1 MTRRPW
7 EKYDHKED
15 EVMKKR
21 RLAKAAA
28 AVLAGA
34 MMLGMTACGGG
45 SNSAGTSAADSAETS
60 AADSAGTSGA
70 AGEKVITAA
79 ISTAWDTMMPLNT
92 TSNYTRM
99 ICDQIYD
106 RLTQSNADG
115 SIEGRLAE
123 SWTVNDASDAVTFKL
138 YENAVWSDGEP
149 VTADDVVF
157 SYQMYSDPQV
167 EAKSRYHLQYIAGVD
182 ESGAELSE
190 DSIEVTADDP
200 YTVTFKLKTPMFV
213 DTFLQDIDTVYIIP
227 KHIFEG
233 KTAEEI
239 NAPDLWANPVG
250 SGPFIYDSEING
262 ERMEFVKN
270 PNYHLGAPKI
280 DRLILRVTD
289 SASMLAGLING
300 DLDMIGYGSILID
313 DWEMAQQQ
321 ENLVTES
328 IPTTSYSTLIFNTAK
343 PYLTQEVRQALS
355 MAINRQVL
363 IDGILQGQGQAIVT
377 PISPISPY
385 YNDKIEVWYDPD
397 KAKSMLEEAGFP
409 FDQTLVF
416 YISSGESATER
427 AAALI
432 VQDLQKIGVNV
443 RIEQVDFATLMNNM
457 LDGQH
462 DLGLIGSG
470 GTMDPSESREMIYP
484 GSSVNFCQLTDTEL
498 SDIIDAGNA
507 ELTFEARKPYFDEY
521 QEKILERSPMAYLYT
536 RNTLSAHNKR
546 VTGLST
552 ADFNALNWSSWEW
565 DVQ

>member
-1 MTRRPW
+1 MMR
-7 EKYDHKED
+7 
-15 EVMKKR
+15 KR
-21 RLAKAAA
+21 RFAKAASLLLAA
-28 AVLAGA
+28 AVTMGL
-34 MMLGMTACGGG
+34 TACGGQSTTTETTAAPASG
-45 SNSAGTSAADSAETS
+45 ETTETEASAS
-60 AADSAGTSGA
+60 
-70 AGEKVITAA
+70 GEKVITAA

-106 RLTQSNADG
+106 RLTQSKADG

-123 SWTVNDASDAVTFKL
+123 SWTVNEDSSAVTFKL
-138 YENAVWSDGEP
+138 HENAVWSDGEP

-182 ESGAELSE
+182 DSGAELSE
-190 DSIEVTADDP
+190 DSIEVTADDT
-200 YTVTFKLKTPMFV
+200 YTVTFNLKTSMYA

-239 NAPDLWANPVG
+239 NAPTLWANPVG

-270 PNYHLGAPKI
+270 PNYYLGAPKI

-313 DWEMAQQQ
+313 DWELANQQ

-328 IPTTSYSTLIFNTAK
+328 IPTTSYTTMIFNTAK
-343 PYLTQEVRQALS
+343 PYMTQEVRQALS
-355 MAINRQVL
+355 MAINRDVL
-363 IDGILQGQGQAIVT
+363 IQAILQGEGEAVVT
-377 PISPISPY
+377 PISSVSPY
-385 YNDKIEVWYDPD
+385 YNENIEVWYDPD

-416 YISSGESATER
+416 YISSGSSATER
-427 AAALI
+427 TAALI
-432 VQDLQKIGVNV
+432 AQDLQKIGVKV

-470 GTMDPSESREMIYP
+470 GTLDPSESREMIYP
-484 GSSVNFCQLTDTEL
+484 GSSVNFCQLMDTEL
-498 SDIIDAGNA
+498 SDIIDEGNSK
-507 ELTFEARKPYFDEY
+507 LTFEERKPYFDEY
-521 QEKILERSPMAYLYT
+521 QEMIVERSPMAYLYT
-536 RNTLSAHNKR
+536 KNTLTAYNKR
-546 VTGLST
+546 VTGLNN

-565 DVQ
+565 DIQE

>member
-1 MTRRPW
+1 MMR
-7 EKYDHKED
+7 
-15 EVMKKR
+15 KR
-21 RLAKAAA
+21 RFAKAASLLLAA
-28 AVLAGA
+28 AVTMGL
-34 MMLGMTACGGG
+34 TACGGQSTTTETTAAPASG
-45 SNSAGTSAADSAETS
+45 ETTETEASAS
-60 AADSAGTSGA
+60 
-70 AGEKVITAA
+70 GEKVITAA

-106 RLTQSNADG
+106 RLTQSKADG

-123 SWTVNDASDAVTFKL
+123 SWTVNEDSSAVTFKL
-138 YENAVWSDGEP
+138 HENAVWSDGEP

-182 ESGAELSE
+182 DSGAELSE
-190 DSIEVTADDP
+190 DSIEVTADDT
-200 YTVTFKLKTPMFV
+200 YTVTFNLKTSMYA

-239 NAPDLWANPVG
+239 NAPTLWANPVG

-270 PNYHLGAPKI
+270 PNYYLGAPKV

-313 DWEMAQQQ
+313 DWELAKQQ

-328 IPTTSYSTLIFNTAK
+328 IPTTSYTTMIFNTAK
-343 PYLTQEVRQALS
+343 PYMTQEVRQALS
-355 MAINRQVL
+355 MAINRDVL
-363 IDGILQGQGQAIVT
+363 IQAILQGEGEAVVT
-377 PISPISPY
+377 PISSVSPY
-385 YNDKIEVWYDPD
+385 YNENIEVWYDPD

-416 YISSGESATER
+416 YISSGSSATER
-427 AAALI
+427 TAALI
-432 VQDLQKIGVNV
+432 AQDLQKIGVKV

-470 GTMDPSESREMIYP
+470 GTLDPSESREMIYP

-498 SDIIDAGNA
+498 SDIIDEGNSK
-507 ELTFEARKPYFDEY
+507 LTFEERKPYFDEY
-521 QEKILERSPMAYLYT
+521 QEMIVERSPMAYLYT
-536 RNTLSAHNKR
+536 KNTLTAYNKR
-546 VTGLST
+546 VTGLNN

-565 DVQ
+565 DIQE

>member
-1 MTRRPW
+1 MMR
-7 EKYDHKED
+7 
-15 EVMKKR
+15 KR
-21 RLAKAAA
+21 RFAKAASLLLAA
-28 AVLAGA
+28 AVTMGL
-34 MMLGMTACGGG
+34 TACGGQSTTTETTAAPASG
-45 SNSAGTSAADSAETS
+45 ETTETEASAS
-60 AADSAGTSGA
+60 
-70 AGEKVITAA
+70 GEKVITAA

-106 RLTQSNADG
+106 RLTQSKADG

-123 SWTVNDASDAVTFKL
+123 SWTVNEDSSAVTFKL
-138 YENAVWSDGEP
+138 HENAVWSDGEP

-182 ESGAELSE
+182 DSGAELSE
-190 DSIEVTADDP
+190 DSIEVTADDT
-200 YTVTFKLKTPMFV
+200 YTVTFNLKTSMYA

-233 KTAEEI
+233 KTGEEI
-239 NAPDLWANPVG
+239 NAPTLWANPVG

-270 PNYHLGAPKI
+270 PNYYLGAPKI

-313 DWEMAQQQ
+313 DWELANQQ

-328 IPTTSYSTLIFNTAK
+328 IPTTSYTTMIFNTAK
-343 PYLTQEVRQALS
+343 PYMTQEVRQALS
-355 MAINRQVL
+355 MAINRDVL
-363 IDGILQGQGQAIVT
+363 IQAILQGEGEAVVT
-377 PISPISPY
+377 PISSVSPY
-385 YNDKIEVWYDPD
+385 YNENIEVWYDPD

-416 YISSGESATER
+416 YISSGSSATER
-427 AAALI
+427 TAALI
-432 VQDLQKIGVNV
+432 AQDLQKIGVKV

-470 GTMDPSESREMIYP
+470 GTLDPSESREMIYP

-498 SDIIDAGNA
+498 SDIIDEGNSK
-507 ELTFEARKPYFDEY
+507 LTFEERKPYFDEY
-521 QEKILERSPMAYLYT
+521 QEMIVERSPMAYLYT
-536 RNTLSAHNKR
+536 KNTLTAYNKR
-546 VTGLST
+546 VTGLNN

-565 DVQ
+565 DIQE

>member
-1 MTRRPW
+1 MMR
-7 EKYDHKED
+7 
-15 EVMKKR
+15 KR
-21 RLAKAAA
+21 RFAKAASLLLA
-28 AVLAGA
+28 AAATIGL
-34 MMLGMTACGGG
+34 TACGGQSTTTETTAAPASG
-45 SNSAGTSAADSAETS
+45 ETTETEASAS
-60 AADSAGTSGA
+60 
-70 AGEKVITAA
+70 GEKVITAA

-106 RLTQSNADG
+106 RLTQSKADG

-123 SWTVNDASDAVTFKL
+123 SWTVNEDSSAVTFKL
-138 YENAVWSDGEP
+138 HENAVWSDGEP

-182 ESGAELSE
+182 DSGAELSE
-190 DSIEVTADDP
+190 DSIEVTADDT
-200 YTVTFKLKTPMFV
+200 YTVTFNLKTSMYA

-239 NAPDLWANPVG
+239 NAPTLWANPVG

-270 PNYHLGAPKI
+270 PNYYLGAPKI

-313 DWEMAQQQ
+313 DWELAKQQ

-328 IPTTSYSTLIFNTAK
+328 IPTTSYTTMIFNTAK
-343 PYLTQEVRQALS
+343 PYMTQEVRQALS
-355 MAINRQVL
+355 MAINRDVL
-363 IDGILQGQGQAIVT
+363 IQAILQGEGEAVVT
-377 PISPISPY
+377 PISSVSPY
-385 YNDKIEVWYDPD
+385 YNENIEVWYDPD

-416 YISSGESATER
+416 YISSGSSATER
-427 AAALI
+427 TAALI
-432 VQDLQKIGVNV
+432 AQDLQKIGVKV

-470 GTMDPSESREMIYP
+470 GTLDPSESREMIYP

-498 SDIIDAGNA
+498 SDIIDEGNSK
-507 ELTFEARKPYFDEY
+507 LTFEERKPYFDEY
-521 QEKILERSPMAYLYT
+521 QEMIVERSPMAYLYT
-536 RNTLSAHNKR
+536 KNTLTAYNKR
-546 VTGLST
+546 VTGLNN

-565 DVQ
+565 DIQE

>member
-1 MTRRPW
+1 MMR
-7 EKYDHKED
+7 
-15 EVMKKR
+15 KR
-21 RLAKAAA
+21 RFAKAASLLLAA
-28 AVLAGA
+28 AVTMGL
-34 MMLGMTACGGG
+34 TACGGQSTTTETTAAPASG
-45 SNSAGTSAADSAETS
+45 ETTETEASAS
-60 AADSAGTSGA
+60 
-70 AGEKVITAA
+70 GEKVITAA

-106 RLTQSNADG
+106 RLTQSKADG

-123 SWTVNDASDAVTFKL
+123 SWTVNEDSSAVTFKL
-138 YENAVWSDGEP
+138 HENAVWSDGEP

-182 ESGAELSE
+182 DSGAELSE
-190 DSIEVTADDP
+190 DSIEVTADDM
-200 YTVTFKLKTPMFV
+200 YTVTFNLKTSMYA

-239 NAPDLWANPVG
+239 NAPTLWANPVG

-270 PNYHLGAPKI
+270 PNYYLGAPKI

-313 DWEMAQQQ
+313 DWELANQQ

-328 IPTTSYSTLIFNTAK
+328 IPTTSYTTMIFNTAK
-343 PYLTQEVRQALS
+343 PYMTQEVRQALS
-355 MAINRQVL
+355 MAINRDVL
-363 IDGILQGQGQAIVT
+363 IQAILQGEGEAVVT
-377 PISPISPY
+377 PISSVSPY
-385 YNDKIEVWYDPD
+385 YNENIEVWYDPD

-416 YISSGESATER
+416 YISSGSSATER
-427 AAALI
+427 TAALI
-432 VQDLQKIGVNV
+432 AQDLQKIGVKV

-470 GTMDPSESREMIYP
+470 GTLDPSESREMIYP

-498 SDIIDAGNA
+498 SDIIDEGNSK
-507 ELTFEARKPYFDEY
+507 LTFEERKPYFDEY
-521 QEKILERSPMAYLYT
+521 QEMIVERSPMAYLYT
-536 RNTLSAHNKR
+536 KNTLTAYNKR
-546 VTGLST
+546 VTGLNN

-565 DVQ
+565 DIQE

>member
-1 MTRRPW
+1 MMR
-7 EKYDHKED
+7 
-15 EVMKKR
+15 KR
-21 RLAKAAA
+21 RFAKAASLLLAA
-28 AVLAGA
+28 AVTMGL
-34 MMLGMTACGGG
+34 TACGGQSTTTETTAAPASG
-45 SNSAGTSAADSAETS
+45 ETTETEASAS
-60 AADSAGTSGA
+60 
-70 AGEKVITAA
+70 GEKVITAA

-106 RLTQSNADG
+106 RLTQSKADG

-123 SWTVNDASDAVTFKL
+123 SWTVNEDSSAVTFKL
-138 YENAVWSDGEP
+138 HENAVWSDGEP

-182 ESGAELSE
+182 DSGAELSE
-190 DSIEVTADDP
+190 DSIEVTADDT
-200 YTVTFKLKTPMFV
+200 YTVTFNLKTSMYA

-239 NAPDLWANPVG
+239 NAPTLWANPVG

-270 PNYHLGAPKI
+270 PNYYLGAPKI

-313 DWEMAQQQ
+313 DWELAKQQ

-328 IPTTSYSTLIFNTAK
+328 IPPTSYTTMIFNTAK
-343 PYLTQEVRQALS
+343 PYMTQEVRQALS
-355 MAINRQVL
+355 MAINRDVL
-363 IDGILQGQGQAIVT
+363 IQAILQGEGEAVVT
-377 PISPISPY
+377 PISSVSPY
-385 YNDKIEVWYDPD
+385 YNENIEVWYDPD

-416 YISSGESATER
+416 YISSGSSATER
-427 AAALI
+427 TAALI
-432 VQDLQKIGVNV
+432 AQDLQKIGVKV

-470 GTMDPSESREMIYP
+470 GTLDPSESREMIYP

-498 SDIIDAGNA
+498 SDIIDEGNSK
-507 ELTFEARKPYFDEY
+507 LTFEERKPYFDEY
-521 QEKILERSPMAYLYT
+521 QEMIVERSPMAYLYT
-536 RNTLSAHNKR
+536 KNTLTAYNKR
-546 VTGLST
+546 VTGLNN

-565 DVQ
+565 DIQE

>member
-1 MTRRPW
+1 MMR
-7 EKYDHKED
+7 
-15 EVMKKR
+15 KR
-21 RLAKAAA
+21 RFAKAASLLLAA
-28 AVLAGA
+28 AVTMGL
-34 MMLGMTACGGG
+34 TACGGQ
-45 SNSAGTSAADSAETS
+45 STTTETTAAPASRETTETEASAS
-60 AADSAGTSGA
+60 
-70 AGEKVITAA
+70 GEKVITAA

-106 RLTQSNADG
+106 RLTQSKADG

-123 SWTVNDASDAVTFKL
+123 SWTVNEDSSAVTFKL
-138 YENAVWSDGEP
+138 HENAVWSDGEP

-182 ESGAELSE
+182 DSGAELSE
-190 DSIEVTADDP
+190 DSIEVTADDT
-200 YTVTFKLKTPMFV
+200 YTVTFNLKTSMYA

-239 NAPDLWANPVG
+239 NAPTLWANPVG

-270 PNYHLGAPKI
+270 PNYYLGAPKI

-313 DWEMAQQQ
+313 DWELAKQQ

-328 IPTTSYSTLIFNTAK
+328 IPTTSYTTMIFNTAK
-343 PYLTQEVRQALS
+343 PYMTQEVRQALS
-355 MAINRQVL
+355 MAINRDVL
-363 IDGILQGQGQAIVT
+363 IQAILQGEGEAVVT
-377 PISPISPY
+377 PISSVSPY
-385 YNDKIEVWYDPD
+385 YNENIEVWYDPD

-416 YISSGESATER
+416 YISSGSSATER
-427 AAALI
+427 TAALI
-432 VQDLQKIGVNV
+432 AQDLQKIGVKV

-470 GTMDPSESREMIYP
+470 GTLDPSESREMIYP

-498 SDIIDAGNA
+498 SDIIDEGNSK
-507 ELTFEARKPYFDEY
+507 LTFEERKPYFDEY
-521 QEKILERSPMAYLYT
+521 QEMIVERSPMAYLYT
-536 RNTLSAHNKR
+536 KNTLTAYNKR
-546 VTGLST
+546 VTGLNN

-565 DVQ
+565 DIQE

>member
-1 MTRRPW
+1 MMR
-7 EKYDHKED
+7 
-15 EVMKKR
+15 KR
-21 RLAKAAA
+21 RFAKAASLLLAA
-28 AVLAGA
+28 AVTMGL
-34 MMLGMTACGGG
+34 TACGGQSTTTETTAAPASG
-45 SNSAGTSAADSAETS
+45 ETTETEASAS
-60 AADSAGTSGA
+60 
-70 AGEKVITAA
+70 GEKVITAA

-106 RLTQSNADG
+106 RLTQSKADG

-123 SWTVNDASDAVTFKL
+123 SWTVNEDSSAVTFKL
-138 YENAVWSDGEP
+138 HENAVWSDGEP

-182 ESGAELSE
+182 DSGAELSE
-190 DSIEVTADDP
+190 DSIEVTADDT
-200 YTVTFKLKTPMFV
+200 YTVTFNLKTSMYA

-239 NAPDLWANPVG
+239 NAPTLWANPVG

-270 PNYHLGAPKI
+270 PNYYLGAPKI

-313 DWEMAQQQ
+313 DWELAKQQ

-328 IPTTSYSTLIFNTAK
+328 IPTTSYTTMIFNTAK
-343 PYLTQEVRQALS
+343 PYMTQEVRQALS
-355 MAINRQVL
+355 MAINRDVL
-363 IDGILQGQGQAIVT
+363 IQAILQGEGEAVVT
-377 PISPISPY
+377 PISSVSPY
-385 YNDKIEVWYDPD
+385 YNENIEVWYDPD

-416 YISSGESATER
+416 YISSGSSATER
-427 AAALI
+427 TAALI
-432 VQDLQKIGVNV
+432 AQDLQKIGVKV

-470 GTMDPSESREMIYP
+470 GTLDPSESREMIYP

-498 SDIIDAGNA
+498 SDIIDEGNSK
-507 ELTFEARKPYFDEY
+507 LTFEERKPYFDEY
-521 QEKILERSPMAYLYT
+521 QEMIVERSPMAYLYT
-536 RNTLSAHNKR
+536 KNTLTAYNKR
-546 VTGLST
+546 VTGLNN

-565 DVQ
+565 NIQE

>member
-1 MTRRPW
+1 MMR
-7 EKYDHKED
+7 
-15 EVMKKR
+15 KR
-21 RLAKAAA
+21 RFAKAASLLLAA
-28 AVLAGA
+28 AVTMGL
-34 MMLGMTACGGG
+34 MACGGQSTTTETTAAPASG
-45 SNSAGTSAADSAETS
+45 ETTETEASAS
-60 AADSAGTSGA
+60 
-70 AGEKVITAA
+70 GEKVITAA

-106 RLTQSNADG
+106 RLTQSKADG

-123 SWTVNDASDAVTFKL
+123 SWTVNEDSSAVTFKL
-138 YENAVWSDGEP
+138 HENAVWSDGEP

-182 ESGAELSE
+182 DSGAELSE
-190 DSIEVTADDP
+190 NSIEVTADDT
-200 YTVTFKLKTPMFV
+200 YTVTFNLKTSMYA

-239 NAPDLWANPVG
+239 NAPTLWANPVG

-270 PNYHLGAPKI
+270 PNYYLGAPKI

-313 DWEMAQQQ
+313 DWELAKQQ

-328 IPTTSYSTLIFNTAK
+328 IPTTSYTTMIFNTAK
-343 PYLTQEVRQALS
+343 PYMTQEVRQALS
-355 MAINRQVL
+355 MAINRDVL
-363 IDGILQGQGQAIVT
+363 IQAILQGEGEAVVT
-377 PISPISPY
+377 PISSVSPY
-385 YNDKIEVWYDPD
+385 YNENIEVWYDPD

-416 YISSGESATER
+416 YISSGSSATER
-427 AAALI
+427 TAALI
-432 VQDLQKIGVNV
+432 AQDLQKIGVKV

-470 GTMDPSESREMIYP
+470 GTLDPSESREMIYP

-498 SDIIDAGNA
+498 SDIIDEGNSK
-507 ELTFEARKPYFDEY
+507 LTFEERKPYFDEY
-521 QEKILERSPMAYLYT
+521 QEMIVERSPMAYLYT
-536 RNTLSAHNKR
+536 KNTLTAYNKR
-546 VTGLST
+546 VTGLNN

-565 DVQ
+565 DIQE

>member
-1 MTRRPW
+1 MR
-7 EKYDHKED
+7 
-15 EVMKKR
+15 KR
-21 RLAKAAA
+21 RFAKAASLLLAA
-28 AVLAGA
+28 AVTMGL
-34 MMLGMTACGGG
+34 TACGGQSTTTETTAAPASG
-45 SNSAGTSAADSAETS
+45 ETTETEASAS
-60 AADSAGTSGA
+60 
-70 AGEKVITAA
+70 GEKVITAA

-106 RLTQSNADG
+106 RLTQSKADG

-123 SWTVNDASDAVTFKL
+123 SWTVNEDSSAVTFKL
-138 YENAVWSDGEP
+138 HENAVWSDGEP

-182 ESGAELSE
+182 DSGAELSE
-190 DSIEVTADDP
+190 DSIEVTADDT
-200 YTVTFKLKTPMFV
+200 YTVTFNLKTSMYA

-239 NAPDLWANPVG
+239 NAPTLWANPVG

-270 PNYHLGAPKI
+270 PNYYLGAPKI

-313 DWEMAQQQ
+313 DWELAKQQ

-328 IPTTSYSTLIFNTAK
+328 IPTTSYTTMIFNTAK
-343 PYLTQEVRQALS
+343 PYMTQEVRQALS
-355 MAINRQVL
+355 MAINRDVL
-363 IDGILQGQGQAIVT
+363 IQAILQGEGEAVVT
-377 PISPISPY
+377 PISSVSPY
-385 YNDKIEVWYDPD
+385 YNENIEVWYDPD

-416 YISSGESATER
+416 YISSGSSATER
-427 AAALI
+427 TAALI
-432 VQDLQKIGVNV
+432 AQDLQKIGVKV

-470 GTMDPSESREMIYP
+470 GTLDPSESREMIYP

-498 SDIIDAGNA
+498 SDIIDEGNSK
-507 ELTFEARKPYFDEY
+507 LTFEERKPYFDEY
-521 QEKILERSPMAYLYT
+521 QEMIVERSPMAYLYT
-536 RNTLSAHNKR
+536 KNTLTAYNKR
-546 VTGLST
+546 VTGLNN

-565 DVQ
+565 DIQE

>member
-1 MTRRPW
+1 MMR
-7 EKYDHKED
+7 
-15 EVMKKR
+15 KR
-21 RLAKAAA
+21 RFAKAASLLLAA
-28 AVLAGA
+28 AVTMGL
-34 MMLGMTACGGG
+34 TACGGQSTTTETTAAPASG
-45 SNSAGTSAADSAETS
+45 ETTETEASAS
-60 AADSAGTSGA
+60 
-70 AGEKVITAA
+70 GEKVITAA

-106 RLTQSNADG
+106 RLTQSKADG
-115 SIEGRLAE
+115 TIEGRLAE
-123 SWTVNDASDAVTFKL
+123 SWTVNEDSSAVTFKL
-138 YENAVWSDGEP
+138 HENAVWSDGEP

-182 ESGAELSE
+182 DSGAELSE
-190 DSIEVTADDP
+190 DSIEVTADDT
-200 YTVTFKLKTPMFV
+200 YTVTFNLKTSMYA

-239 NAPDLWANPVG
+239 NAPTLWANPVG

-270 PNYHLGAPKI
+270 PNYYLGAPKI

-313 DWEMAQQQ
+313 DWELAKQQ

-328 IPTTSYSTLIFNTAK
+328 IPTTSYTTMIFNTAK
-343 PYLTQEVRQALS
+343 PYMTQEVRQALS
-355 MAINRQVL
+355 MAINRDVL
-363 IDGILQGQGQAIVT
+363 IQAILQGEGEAVVT
-377 PISPISPY
+377 PISSVSPY
-385 YNDKIEVWYDPD
+385 YNENIEVWYDPD

-416 YISSGESATER
+416 YISSGSSATER
-427 AAALI
+427 TAALI
-432 VQDLQKIGVNV
+432 AQDLQKIGVKV

-470 GTMDPSESREMIYP
+470 GTLDPSESREMIYP

-498 SDIIDAGNA
+498 SDIIDEGNSK
-507 ELTFEARKPYFDEY
+507 LTFEERKPYFDEY
-521 QEKILERSPMAYLYT
+521 QEMIVERSPMAYLYT
-536 RNTLSAHNKR
+536 KNTLTAYNKR
-546 VTGLST
+546 VTGLNN

-565 DVQ
+565 DIQE

>member
-1 MTRRPW
+1 MMR
-7 EKYDHKED
+7 
-15 EVMKKR
+15 KR
-21 RLAKAAA
+21 RFAKAASLLLAA
-28 AVLAGA
+28 AVTMGL
-34 MMLGMTACGGG
+34 TACGGQSTTTETTAAPASG
-45 SNSAGTSAADSAETS
+45 ETTETEASAS
-60 AADSAGTSGA
+60 
-70 AGEKVITAA
+70 GEKVITAA

-106 RLTQSNADG
+106 RLTQSKADG

-123 SWTVNDASDAVTFKL
+123 SWTVNEDSSAVTFKL
-138 YENAVWSDGEP
+138 HENAVWSDGEP

-182 ESGAELSE
+182 DSGAELSE
-190 DSIEVTADDP
+190 DSIEVTADDT
-200 YTVTFKLKTPMFV
+200 YTVTFNLKTSMYA

-239 NAPDLWANPVG
+239 NAPTLWANPVG

-270 PNYHLGAPKI
+270 PNYYLGAPKI

-313 DWEMAQQQ
+313 DWELANQQ

-328 IPTTSYSTLIFNTAK
+328 IPTTSYTTMIFNTAK
-343 PYLTQEVRQALS
+343 PYMTQEVRQALS
-355 MAINRQVL
+355 MAINRDVL
-363 IDGILQGQGQAIVT
+363 IQAILQGEGEAVVT
-377 PISPISPY
+377 PISSVSPY
-385 YNDKIEVWYDPD
+385 YNENIEVWYDPD

-416 YISSGESATER
+416 YISSGSSATER
-427 AAALI
+427 TAALI
-432 VQDLQKIGVNV
+432 AQDLQKIGVKV

-470 GTMDPSESREMIYP
+470 GTLDPSESREMIYP

-498 SDIIDAGNA
+498 SDIIDEGNSK
-507 ELTFEARKPYFDEY
+507 LTFEERKPYFDEY
-521 QEKILERSPMAYLYT
+521 QEMIVERSPMAYLYT
-536 RNTLSAHNKR
+536 KNTLTAYNKR
-546 VTGLST
+546 VTGLNN

-565 DVQ
+565 DIQE

>member
-1 MTRRPW
+1 MMR
-7 EKYDHKED
+7 
-15 EVMKKR
+15 KR
-21 RLAKAAA
+21 RFAKAASLLLAA
-28 AVLAGA
+28 AVTMGL
-34 MMLGMTACGGG
+34 TACGGQSTTTETTAAPASG
-45 SNSAGTSAADSAETS
+45 ETTETEASAS
-60 AADSAGTSGA
+60 
-70 AGEKVITAA
+70 GEKVITAA

-106 RLTQSNADG
+106 RLTQSKADG

-123 SWTVNDASDAVTFKL
+123 SWTVNEDSSAVTFKL
-138 YENAVWSDGEP
+138 HENAVWSDGEP

-182 ESGAELSE
+182 DSGAELSE
-190 DSIEVTADDP
+190 DSIEVTADDT
-200 YTVTFKLKTPMFV
+200 YTVTFNLKTSMYA

-239 NAPDLWANPVG
+239 NAPTLWANPVG

-270 PNYHLGAPKI
+270 PNYYLGAPKI

-313 DWEMAQQQ
+313 DWELANQQ

-328 IPTTSYSTLIFNTAK
+328 IPTTSYTTMIFNTAK
-343 PYLTQEVRQALS
+343 PYMTQEVRQALS
-355 MAINRQVL
+355 MAINRDVL
-363 IDGILQGQGQAIVT
+363 IQAILQGEGEAVVT
-377 PISPISPY
+377 PISSVSPY
-385 YNDKIEVWYDPD
+385 YNENIEVWYDPD

-416 YISSGESATER
+416 YISSGSSATER
-427 AAALI
+427 TAALI
-432 VQDLQKIGVNV
+432 AQDLQKIGVKV

-470 GTMDPSESREMIYP
+470 GTLDPSESREMIYP

-498 SDIIDAGNA
+498 SDIIDEGNSK
-507 ELTFEARKPYFDEY
+507 LTFEERKPYFDEY
-521 QEKILERSPMAYLYT
+521 QEMIVERSPMAYLYT
-536 RNTLSAHNKR
+536 KNTLTAYNQR
-546 VTGLST
+546 VTGLNN

-565 DVQ
+565 DIQE

>member
-1 MTRRPW
+1 MMR
-7 EKYDHKED
+7 
-15 EVMKKR
+15 KR
-21 RLAKAAA
+21 RFAKAASLLLAA
-28 AVLAGA
+28 AVTMGL
-34 MMLGMTACGGG
+34 TACGGQSTTTETTAAPASG
-45 SNSAGTSAADSAETS
+45 ETTETEASAS
-60 AADSAGTSGA
+60 
-70 AGEKVITAA
+70 GEKVITAA

-106 RLTQSNADG
+106 RLTQSKADG

-123 SWTVNDASDAVTFKL
+123 SWTVNEDSSAVTFKL
-138 YENAVWSDGEP
+138 HENAVWSDGEP

-182 ESGAELSE
+182 DSGAELSE
-190 DSIEVTADDP
+190 DSIEVTADDT
-200 YTVTFKLKTPMFV
+200 YTVTFNLKTSMYA

-239 NAPDLWANPVG
+239 NAPTLWANPVG

-270 PNYHLGAPKI
+270 PNYYLGAPKI

-313 DWEMAQQQ
+313 DWELANQQ

-328 IPTTSYSTLIFNTAK
+328 IPTTSYTTMIFNTAK
-343 PYLTQEVRQALS
+343 PYMTQEVRQALS
-355 MAINRQVL
+355 MAINRDVL
-363 IDGILQGQGQAIVT
+363 IQAILQGEGEAVVT
-377 PISPISPY
+377 PISSVSPY
-385 YNDKIEVWYDPD
+385 YNENIEVWYDPD

-416 YISSGESATER
+416 YISSGSSATER
-427 AAALI
+427 TAALI
-432 VQDLQKIGVNV
+432 AQDLQKIGVKV

-470 GTMDPSESREMIYP
+470 GTLDPSESREMIYP

-498 SDIIDAGNA
+498 SDIIDEGNSK
-507 ELTFEARKPYFDEY
+507 LTFEERKPYFDEY
-521 QEKILERSPMAYLYT
+521 QEMIVERSPMAYLYT
-536 RNTLSAHNKR
+536 KNTLTAYNKR
-546 VTGLST
+546 VTGLNN
-552 ADFNALNWSSWEW
+552 ADFIALNWSSWEW
-565 DVQ
+565 DIQE